1 MQGVLKYPNNSVSYR
16 KTSGTVTRRCSVK
29 KVSLTISQNSQGNTC
44 ARVSFLIKLRVKTC
58 FFIKKRLCRKC
69 LSVNFQK
76 FLRTSF
82 FIKHLC
88 GCFSKSSSKVSL
100 TILKKSCRIIVLENS
115 IEKLIQTELL

>member
-58 FFIKKRLCRKC
+58 FFIKEKIV
-69 LSVNFQK
+69 SQMP
-76 FLRTSF
+76 
-82 FIKHLC
+82 
-88 GCFSKSSSKVSL
+88 FSEFSEIFKN
-100 TILKKSCRIIVLENS
+100 ILFYKTPLWVL
-115 IEKLIQTELL
+115 